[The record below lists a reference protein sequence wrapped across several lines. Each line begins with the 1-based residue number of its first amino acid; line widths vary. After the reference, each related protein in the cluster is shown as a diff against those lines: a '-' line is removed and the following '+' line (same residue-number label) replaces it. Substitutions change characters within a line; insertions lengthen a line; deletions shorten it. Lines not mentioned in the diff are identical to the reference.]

1 MARYEFDGIDQ
12 LMAQLDAD
20 ANTVMERIERGLY
33 RGGDIL
39 AKAQREEAAATF
51 KEPTGE
57 LAGKVKADRTIKRAG
72 PDGRSIE
79 VYARGTYKGKRGSAR
94 RAATVAF
101 VLEYGRRNDM
111 SANPWNRRA
120 NEKTGDAIGD
130 AIHEEMFGK

>member
-20 ANTVMERIERGLY
+20 ANSVMERAERGLL
-33 RGGDIL
+33 RGGEIL
-39 AKAQREEAAATF
+39 TNALREEAAATF

-57 LAGKVKADRTIKRAG
+57 LAGKVKADRTIKRTVSS
-72 PDGRSIE
+72 RSIE

-120 NEKTGDAIGD
+120 NEKTGDAIGE

>member
-12 LMAQLDAD
+12 LMAQLDTD
-20 ANTVMERIERGLY
+20 ANSVMERAERGLY
-33 RGGDIL
+33 RGGEIL
-39 AKAQREEAAATF
+39 ADALREEAAATF

-57 LAGKVKADRTIKRAG
+57 LVGKVKADRTIKRTVSS
-72 PDGRSIE
+72 RSIE

-120 NEKTGDAIGD
+120 NEKTGDAIGE

>member
-12 LMAQLDAD
+12 LMAQLDTD
-20 ANTVMERIERGLY
+20 ANSVMERAERGLL
-33 RGGDIL
+33 RGGEIL
-39 AKAQREEAAATF
+39 TNALREEAAATF

-57 LAGKVKADRTIKRAG
+57 LAGKVKADRTIKRTVSS
-72 PDGRSIE
+72 RSIE

>member
-20 ANTVMERIERGLY
+20 ANSVMERAERGLL
-33 RGGDIL
+33 RGGEIL
-39 AKAQREEAAATF
+39 TNALREEAAATF

-72 PDGRSIE
+72 STRSIE

-111 SANPWNRRA
+111 SANPWNRHA
-120 NEKTGDAIGD
+120 NEKTGDAIGE

>member
-20 ANTVMERIERGLY
+20 ANSVMERAERGLL
-33 RGGDIL
+33 RGGEIL
-39 AKAQREEAAATF
+39 TNALREEAAATF

-72 PDGRSIE
+72 STRSIE

-120 NEKTGDAIGD
+120 NEKTGDAIGE

>member
-20 ANTVMERIERGLY
+20 ANSVMERVERGLL
-33 RGGDIL
+33 RGGEIL
-39 AKAQREEAAATF
+39 TNALREEAAATF

-57 LAGKVKADRTIKRAG
+57 LAGKVKADRTIKRTVSS
-72 PDGRSIE
+72 RSIE

>member
-12 LMAQLDAD
+12 LMAQLDTD
-20 ANTVMERIERGLY
+20 ANSVMERAERGLY
-33 RGGDIL
+33 RGGEIL
-39 AKAQREEAAATF
+39 ADALREEAAATF

-57 LAGKVKADRTIKRAG
+57 LAGKVKADRTIKRTVSS
-72 PDGRSIE
+72 RSIE

-120 NEKTGDAIGD
+120 NEKTGDAIGE

>member
-20 ANTVMERIERGLY
+20 ANSVMERAERGLL
-33 RGGDIL
+33 RGGEIL
-39 AKAQREEAAATF
+39 TNALREEAAATF

-57 LAGKVKADRTIKRAG
+57 LAGKVKADRTIKRTVSS
-72 PDGRSIE
+72 RSIE